1 MFCNICR
8 RSNSDVN
15 FNDMFNEYK
24 NTFNKQNIY
33 TINDFVENIR
43 LLHDDVKKAGLFKL
57 LDEIEVFQKI
67 VTEKTKDLMRF
78 HGEIR

>member
-1 MFCNICR
+1 MFCNIC